1 MREPQGLT
9 KYYCHT
15 CERGFIVG
23 LVDESK
29 QKPKFC
35 PYCGPDG
42 SISADAY
49 VEPDDENYDWL
60 DEMG

>member
-1 MREPQGLT
+1 MITVKTFGNYKRQNFE
-9 KYYCHT
+9 
-15 CERGFIVG
+15 
-23 LVDESK
+23 
-29 QKPKFC
+29 PKFC